1 MKDAGTREG
10 GREVLDANLSMSWPP
25 PKYDQLLFPVA
36 HTPRKNN
43 LLCIHPAK
51 VRKLI
56 ASGINVGT
64 F

>member
-10 GREVLDANLSMSWPP
+10 GREVLDANLTVSRPPP
-25 PKYDQLLFPVA
+25 PKYDQLLFPAA

-56 ASGINVGT
+56 A
-64 F
+64 

>member
-1 MKDAGTREG
+1 MKDAGMREG

-51 VRKLI
+51 VRKFI
-56 ASGINVGT
+56 A
-64 F
+64 